1 MNKLIL
7 GFIFLIL
14 AVSVNA
20 QTAPI
25 KKKSYVDEQKILNV
39 EASTPRAGYISAPYR
54 KTDGIWYEKTEPP
67 LGIFDD
73 FEKFDDKD
81 KALEAYHKLDGAY
94 KVLMEYA
101 GEEGDT
107 LLEYSRGD
115 DK

>member
-1 MNKLIL
+1 M
-7 GFIFLIL
+7 
-14 AVSVNA
+14 
-20 QTAPI
+20 
-25 KKKSYVDEQKILNV
+25 KIDLSETKPV
-39 EASTPRAGYISAPYR
+39 YELH
-54 KTDGIWYEKTEPP
+54 IWYEKTEPP

-81 KALEAYHKLDGAY
+81 KY